1 MYLYTLLNILS
12 KGIFETFLLLYS
24 VNTTLHNKYARNTRA
39 FLLSTLQSHVQML
52 YTFCP
57 EGFENAT

>member
-12 KGIFETFLLLYS
+12 KGVFETLLLYS
-24 VNTTLHNKYARNTRA
+24 VSTTLHNKYVRNTRA
-39 FLLSTLQSHVQML
+39 LLLSTLQSHVQML

-57 EGFENAT
+57 GGFENAT